1 MVQGEKTVQYT
12 ESANNGGKATSDKAA
27 AAAAAAVEVEVVEGV
42 VEVVVE
48 VVEVVVD
55 SWELCVCGKQAGNKD
70 TNWTHSYFL
79 LGFIKER

>member
-1 MVQGEKTVQYT
+1 MVQGKKTVQYT

-27 AAAAAAVEVEVVEGV
+27 AAAAAAAVEGVEAAAVEGVEVEG
-42 VEVVVE
+42 
-48 VVEVVVD
+48 VVD

-70 TNWTHSYFL
+70 TKGTHSYFL

>member
-27 AAAAAAVEVEVVEGV
+27 AAAAAAAVEGV
-42 VEVVVE
+42 EAAAVEG
-48 VVEVVVD
+48 VVD

-70 TNWTHSYFL
+70 TKGTHSYFL

>member
-27 AAAAAAVEVEVVEGV
+27 AAAAAAAAAVEVEEVEVVEG
-42 VEVVVE
+42 
-48 VVEVVVD
+48 VVD
-55 SWELCVCGKQAGNKD
+55 SWELCVCGKQAWNKD
-70 TNWTHSYFL
+70 TKGTHSYFL

>member
-27 AAAAAAVEVEVVEGV
+27 AAAAVEVEEVEVVEG
-42 VEVVVE
+42 
-48 VVEVVVD
+48 VVD

-70 TNWTHSYFL
+70 TKGTHSYFL

>member
-27 AAAAAAVEVEVVEGV
+27 AAAAAVEVEVVEGV
-42 VEVVVE
+42 VEG
-48 VVEVVVD
+48 VVD

-79 LGFIKER
+79 LGFINN